1 MSAVPGQAHAVKA
14 RAAMLDR
21 VLAVLLAAA
30 VLACATVV
38 LALLAGYSPLVVRS
52 GSMAPALHAGDLIFV
67 QTRPAAEVAAGDI
80 VTFLDA
86 SRGGQAVTHR
96 VVEGTGSGTSMAFVT
111 RGDAN
116 PTAERWEVGAAED
129 VRVLAARIP
138 RAGTAVDVLAMR
150 MVRGLGM
157 VLVAVGLG
165 VWLVYR
171 IWHPR
176 PAPHRV
182 AGEVSS

>member
-1 MSAVPGQAHAVKA
+1 MSAVTGQGDAVRV
-14 RAAMLDR
+14 RAALLDR

-30 VLACATVV
+30 VAACAAVA
-38 LALLAGYSPLVVRS
+38 LALVAGYSPLVVRS

-67 QTRPAAEVAAGDI
+67 HTRPASEVAPGDI

-86 SRGGQAVTHR
+86 SRGGQVVTHR
-96 VVEGTGSGTSMAFVT
+96 VVEGAGSGASVSFVT

-129 VRVLAARIP
+129 VRVLAARLP
-138 RAGTAVDVLAMR
+138 RVGLAVDVLAMR
-150 MVRGLGM
+150 MVRGLGSI
-157 VLVAVGLG
+157 LVAVGLC

-171 IWHPR
+171 IWQP
-176 PAPHRV
+176 PPV
-182 AGEVSS
+182 SGGSAGEVSS

>member
-1 MSAVPGQAHAVKA
+1 MSALTGQAGKA
-14 RAAMLDR
+14 RGAALPDR
-21 VLAVLLAAA
+21 VLAVLLVAA
-30 VLACATVV
+30 VAACATVA

-67 QTRPAAEVAAGDI
+67 QSRPAAQVLAGDI

-86 SRGGQAVTHR
+86 SRGGQVVTHR
-96 VVEGTGSGTSMAFVT
+96 VVEGAGAGASVSFVT

-116 PTAERWEVGAAED
+116 PTAERWEVGAAEE

-138 RAGTAVDVLAMR
+138 RVGLAVDVLAMR
-150 MVRGLGM
+150 MVRGLGTI
-157 VLVAVGLG
+157 LVAVGLC

-171 IWHPR
+171 IWQPR
-176 PAPHRV
+176 PAPGGS
-182 AGEVSS
+182 AGEVSP